1 MHLST
6 LLLQIGAI
14 LLLGRILGRMFR
26 RIGQPVVIAEIVAG
40 IALGPSILGAI
51 SPEAMA
57 GLFPPD
63 SLPGLGLVAQ
73 LGIVFF
79 MFLVGLEFDPKLLR
93 GQLRASLAISNA
105 GIVVPLAFGSLL
117 ATVIYGELAPE
128 GVAMLPFALFM
139 GVAMSVTAFPVLA
152 RILAE
157 RRLIRTPIG
166 SLALASAAVGDV
178 TAWCLLALV
187 VGIANA
193 DGVQGAAITTA
204 LALGYSGLIWVV
216 IRPILGRLGPRGGQ
230 AISTEVFALVL
241 MVVVGSAIVT
251 EWIGVHALFGAFL
264 VGAAMPRTGDVP
276 TVLAEKMEDFVTV
289 GLLPLFFAYSGIRT
303 QIGLLDSAGDWGWT
317 AIIILVATAG
327 KFGGTAIVARLT
339 GLPAREANAIGI
351 LMNTRG
357 LMELVVLNVGLDL
370 GVISDRLFAMMVIM
384 ALVTTFITSPL
395 LALLYP
401 ASGTLPAE
409 ATSPTDSPRER
420 EVVLVC
426 VSDPVAA
433 APLVYLASVIARG
446 GSIHALHLTP
456 TERPQDYL
464 RDEATEEVAP
474 PLEAVSE
481 AAAAQGIHLETIEF
495 PSASPAEDIAR
506 VAALKSATTT
516 LIGVHRSS
524 LGRDSLGGVVA
535 HLLRDCSGVL
545 GILVDRG
552 LQDVKRVAIVAPDGP
567 AGNPTRRIA
576 AHFVAAGAAITP
588 VEQSDLVVA
597 DCEGAKL
604 SAEGGPSYL
613 LVRGRA

>member
-14 LLLGRILGRMFR
+14 LLLGRLLGRMFR

-51 SPEAMA
+51 SPDAMA
-57 GLFPPD
+57 ALFPPA

-73 LGIVFF
+73 LGLVFY

-93 GQLRASLAISNA
+93 GQLRASIAVSNA
-105 GIVVPLAFGSLL
+105 GIVVPLALGIGL
-117 ATVIYGELAPE
+117 ATVIYADMAPE
-128 GVAMLPFALFM
+128 GVRLLPFALFL

-157 RRLIRTPIG
+157 RRLIRTKIG
-166 SLALASAAVGDV
+166 SLALASAAVDDV

-193 DGVQGAAITTA
+193 DGIQGALITTA
-204 LALGYSGLIWVV
+204 LALAYSAVIWTVV
-216 IRPILGRLGPRGGQ
+216 RPILGRLGPRGGS

-241 MVVVGSAIVT
+241 MVVVGSAIAT
-251 EWIGVHALFGAFL
+251 EWIGIHALFGAFL
-264 VGAAMPRTGDVP
+264 VGAAMPRHGDVP

-289 GLLPLFFAYSGIRT
+289 GLLPLFFAYSGLRT
-303 QIGLLDSAGDWGWT
+303 QIGLLHGAHDWGWT
-317 AIIILVATAG
+317 LIIILVATAG
-327 KFGGTAIVARLT
+327 KFGGTAIVGRLT
-339 GLPAREANAIGI
+339 GLPAREANALGI

-401 ASGTLPAE
+401 DSETLPAE
-409 ATSPTDSPRER
+409 ATAPTDSPRER
-420 EVVLVC
+420 EVVLIC

-433 APLVYLASVIARG
+433 APLVYLASIIGRG

-474 PLEAVSE
+474 PLEAVSD
-481 AAAAQGIHLETIEF
+481 AATARGVQLETIEF
-495 PSASPAEDIAR
+495 PSANPAADITR
-506 VAALKSATTT
+506 VSALKSATTT

-535 HLLRDCSGVL
+535 HLLRDCPGAL

-552 LQDVKRVAIVAPDGP
+552 LPEVKRVAIVAPEGP
-567 AGNPTRRIA
+567 DGNPTRRLA
-576 AHFVAAGAAITP
+576 AHFVAAGASIVPIDQA
-588 VEQSDLVVA
+588 DLVVA
-597 DCEGAKL
+597 DCDGARL
-604 SAEGGPSYL
+604 SADGGPSWL
-613 LVRGRA
+613 LVRG